1 MPGLGFFNFGVPA
14 AAVGVGA
21 GSAGVGEWRD
31 DDDDDD
37 DELLSQDAMSFPYS
51 KLSLPLAA
59 QWAPGCF
66 HAILLGRHAGAAGN
80 SKSVTPDAPSLE
92 WWVVGGSSP
101 KMAFLSG

>member
-37 DELLSQDAMSFPYS
+37 DDDDELLSQDAMSFPYS
-51 KLSLPLAA
+51 KLSLSHLQHSGLRGVSMPFCLAGM
-59 QWAPGCF
+59 QVLQG
-66 HAILLGRHAGAAGN
+66 I
-80 SKSVTPDAPSLE
+80 PSR
-92 WWVVGGSSP
+92 SP
-101 KMAFLSG
+101 QMGLFFRLVNHGLK